1 MATIINIHNF
11 VINDVFREA
20 GKYSTFGNP
29 RKPRNEARLSGRSI
43 KKLPLLREG
52 ESIMLKV
59 GRFRL
64 LITENCLTKDRTEFK
79 ELTKKHI
86 LMLDEISRTF
96 PEISEKTVHEMQLGF
111 ELLHNTK
118 VHI

>member
-1 MATIINIHNF
+1 MATVINIHNF

-29 RKPRNEARLSGRSI
+29 RKPRNEAQLSGRTV
-43 KKLPLLREG
+43 KKIPLLRKG
-52 ESIMLKV
+52 ESVMLKV
-59 GRFRL
+59 GRFNL
-64 LITENCLTKDRTEFK
+64 LITENCLTEDRTEFK

-86 LMLDEISRTF
+86 LMLDEISRNF
-96 PEISEKTVHEMQLGF
+96 PDISEKTVREMQLGF

>member
-1 MATIINIHNF
+1 MTIVNIHNF

-29 RKPRNEARLSGRSI
+29 RKPRNEAQLSGRNV
-43 KKLPLLREG
+43 KKIPLLREG
-52 ESIMLKV
+52 ESIVLKI
-59 GRFRL
+59 GRFNL

-79 ELTKKHI
+79 EIVKKHI

-96 PEISEKTVHEMQLGF
+96 PEISEQTVHEMQLGF
-111 ELLHNTK
+111 GLLHNTEA
-118 VHI
+118 HI